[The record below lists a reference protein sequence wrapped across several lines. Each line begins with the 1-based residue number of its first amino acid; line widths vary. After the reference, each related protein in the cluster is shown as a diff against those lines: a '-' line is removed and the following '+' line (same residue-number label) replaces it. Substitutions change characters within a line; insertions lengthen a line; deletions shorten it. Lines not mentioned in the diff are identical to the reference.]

1 MKPRVHKLFVAL
13 ATFLLWAFPVLGQE
27 VEQAPPLSGPPEA
40 ESPPPSPPTPVISRE
55 GLFCSPFIADED
67 RPARVGSVLAPLVQK
82 EQISLE
88 DLVFL
93 GFQGTERPAPGDRYT
108 IVRGDKLIV
117 HPRTKTPLGQRIR
130 VLGLVEVTSIE
141 GTLAQGKVILS
152 CEPISPGDAVIA
164 YRIPEPPSLPAV
176 PTDLQMDGYIVE
188 ASSDQEILGTGQVA
202 FIDLG
207 AARGIVPGD
216 VFSIFQ
222 GIDRVFSPETGE
234 VVQLPPALSG
244 ELVVL
249 KTSARSAT
257 VLITRSAREIRIGD
271 RISLHR
277 KVP

>member
-1 MKPRVHKLFVAL
+1 MRHALFVAL
-13 ATFLLWAFPVLGQE
+13 ATLLLWAFPALGQE
-27 VEQAPPLSGPPEA
+27 VEQAPSPPGPPAA

-67 RPARVGSVLAPLVQK
+67 RPARVGSVLTPLVRK
-82 EQISLE
+82 EQLSLE
-88 DLVFL
+88 DRVFL

-108 IVRGDKLIV
+108 IVRDDKLIV
-117 HPRTKTPLGQRIR
+117 HPRTRAPLGRRIR
-130 VLGLVEVTSIE
+130 VLGLVEVTSLE
-141 GTLAQGKVILS
+141 GTLAQGRVILS

-176 PTDLQMDGYIVE
+176 PTDLKMDGSIVE
-188 ASSDQEILGTGQVA
+188 ASGDQEILGIGQVA

-216 VFSIFQ
+216 VFSILQ
-222 GIDRVFSPETGE
+222 GIDRVLSPETGE
-234 VVQLPPALSG
+234 VIQLPPALAG

-257 VLITRSAREIRIGD
+257 VLITQSAREIHIGD
-271 RISLHR
+271 RISLRR